1 MSARL
6 EILEEERS
14 VDLDE
19 AGEIVLGRETDCG
32 VVLANPAVS
41 RYHVKMFSR
50 GIEWLVEDLGSRHGT
65 LLNGAPLK
73 ENHAVSLR
81 DRDRLEIAGTQVIFH
96 AEKPDL
102 ETEERTAFLAQQV
115 VADMLGSLSGQESS
129 PYLRFLDGPEEGQRV
144 MLDGQNPYLIFGRSP
159 DCDVLLDESNV
170 SRRHA
175 RVTVDFSGIWIEDL
189 GSKNGIQVAGEVVR
203 DKVRLKDRTEVQVG
217 GVRMMFFDP
226 ASAYLGDLDKSG
238 DLPLSEEPS
247 QSQAELSASQSVA
260 VPLATGQDSS
270 AQPDSE
276 VDEQDGSSKTVLEID
291 DDGNWSKSVPKLTAV
306 ENSADAPESEPA
318 TDTKTGMI
326 DQDKVLY
333 ALFGGAALLLVIVIG
348 LLLT

>member
-1 MSARL
+1 VSARL

-14 VDLDE
+14 VELAE
-19 AGEIVLGRETDCG
+19 EGEIVLGRETDCG

-50 GIEWLVEDLGSRHGT
+50 GIEWLAEDLGSRHGT

-73 ENHAVSLR
+73 ENQAVSLR

-96 AEKPDL
+96 AEKPNMA
-102 ETEERTAFLAQQV
+102 TEERTAFLAQQV

-144 MLDGQNPYLIFGRSP
+144 MLDGQKPYLILGRSP

-189 GSKNGIQVAGEVVR
+189 GSKNGIQVASEVVR

-217 GVRMMFFDP
+217 GVRMMFCDP

-238 DLPLSEEPS
+238 DVPASQDESKSESEPLSS
-247 QSQAELSASQSVA
+247 DSVA
-260 VPLATGQDSS
+260 VPLATGQDSNV
-270 AQPDSE
+270 QLDSVVE
-276 VDEQDGSSKTVLEID
+276 ERDNSSKTVLELD
-291 DDGNWSKSVPKLTAV
+291 EEGNWSKSVPKLPSV
-306 ENSADAPESEPA
+306 EDPSDTTEPEPTVDSKP
-318 TDTKTGMI
+318 TLI
-326 DQDKVLY
+326 DHDKL
-333 ALFGGAALLLVIVIG
+333 LFGLFAGAAILLVVVIG
-348 LLLT
+348 LLLI

>member
-1 MSARL
+1 VSARL

-14 VDLDE
+14 VDLAE
-19 AGEIVLGRETDCG
+19 EGEIVLGRETDCG

-102 ETEERTAFLAQQV
+102 ATEERTAFLAQQV

-144 MLDGQNPYLIFGRSP
+144 MLDGQKPYLIFGRSP

-217 GVRMMFFDP
+217 GVRMMFCDP

-238 DLPLSEEPS
+238 DVPASEEQSKS
-247 QSQAELSASQSVA
+247 QSEFSASESVA
-260 VPLATGQDSS
+260 VPLATGQDS
-270 AQPDSE
+270 QVQLDSV
-276 VDEQDGSSKTVLEID
+276 VDDRDSSSKTVLEVD
-291 DDGNWSKSVPKLTAV
+291 EDGNWSKSVPRLPAV
-306 ENSADAPESEPA
+306 DESDESLEPEPTGDS
-318 TDTKTGMI
+318 KTGRI
-326 DQDKVLY
+326 DQDKVLFG
-333 ALFGGAALLLVIVIG
+333 LFAGAAVLLVVVIG
-348 LLLT
+348 LLLI

>member
-19 AGEIVLGRETDCG
+19 EGEIVLGRETDCG

-41 RYHVKMFSR
+41 RYHVKMFSFC

-102 ETEERTAFLAQQV
+102 ATEERTAFLAQQV
-115 VADMLGSLSGQESS
+115 VADMLGSLSGQEE
-129 PYLRFLDGPEEGQRV
+129 PLPAVLDGPEEGQRV
-144 MLDGQNPYLIFGRSP
+144 MLDGQKPYLIFGRSP

-217 GVRMMFFDP
+217 GVRMMFCDP

-238 DLPLSEEPS
+238 D
-247 QSQAELSASQSVA
+247 
-260 VPLATGQDSS
+260 VP
-270 AQPDSE
+270 E
-276 VDEQDGSSKTVLEID
+276 
-291 DDGNWSKSVPKLTAV
+291 
-306 ENSADAPESEPA
+306 
-318 TDTKTGMI
+318 
-326 DQDKVLY
+326 
-333 ALFGGAALLLVIVIG
+333 
-348 LLLT
+348 

>member
-14 VDLDE
+14 VDLGAEGDV
-19 AGEIVLGRETDCG
+19 VLGRENDCD

-41 RYHVKMFSR
+41 RYHVKLFSR
-50 GIEWLVEDLGSRHGT
+50 GIEWLVEDLGSRHGS

-102 ETEERTAFLAQQV
+102 ATEERTAFLAQQV

-129 PYLRFLDGPEEGQRV
+129 PYLRYLDGPEEGQRV
-144 MLDGQNPYLIFGRSP
+144 MLDGQTPYLIFGRSP
-159 DCDVLLDESNV
+159 DCDVMLDESNV

-189 GSKNGIQVAGEVVR
+189 GSKNGIQVGGEVVR
-203 DKVRLKDRTEVQVG
+203 EKVRLKDRTEVQVG
-217 GVRMMFFDP
+217 GVRMMFCDP
-226 ASAYLGDLDKSG
+226 ASAYLGDLDKS
-238 DLPLSEEPS
+238 SEVSAAQSAADEEEAEAPS
-247 QSQAELSASQSVA
+247 GQSVA

-270 AQPDSE
+270 VSLDAVAE
-276 VDEQDGSSKTVLEID
+276 ADGSASKTMLELD
-291 DDGNWSKSVPKLTAV
+291 EDGNWSKSMPKLDSLDAAEPELTHDA
-306 ENSADAPESEPA
+306 SAP
-318 TDTKTGMI
+318 KF
-326 DQDKVLY
+326 DQDLLLLG
-333 ALFGGAALLLVIVIG
+333 LFGGAALLLLVVIG
-348 LLLT
+348 LLLV